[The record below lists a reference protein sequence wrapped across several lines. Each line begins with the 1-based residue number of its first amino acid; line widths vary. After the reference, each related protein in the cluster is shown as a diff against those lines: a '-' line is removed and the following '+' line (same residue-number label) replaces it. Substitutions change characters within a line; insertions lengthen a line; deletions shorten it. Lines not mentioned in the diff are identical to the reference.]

1 MKITVNKFKGIDN
14 AVIELDDIT
23 IFVGANNAGK
33 SSFIQ
38 AIQFAVSGC
47 QTMDLHSIPWRNA
60 QTDRA
65 TSFNSDEF
73 LYTPTRNIESL
84 YHKAKLTER
93 TESIKISFEN
103 EIGTSTI
110 TFGKG
115 RNKGISTKLVNK
127 PLGNELCNLNN
138 PFCVYVPG
146 IAGIPI
152 VEVYEPEIKVRKSA
166 VRGDS
171 NNFLRNI
178 LLRIRNDENAQKWT
192 NFIESLNKIYSELDI
207 TVSYNENE
215 SEFIVSNVTYDGE
228 TLPLDSI
235 GTGVLQ
241 TMQIFAYMEY
251 FSPKILLLDE
261 PDSHLHPTK
270 QRLLASEIKRRSELN
285 PDMKVVFST
294 HSMQLLR
301 SLSTVKTYH
310 FINGKAELTE
320 NESAVLMDIGALD
333 ADYLFS
339 KPNLKY
345 VILTEDNVDNI
356 KEKKNFIKQFVLSHG
371 LNENEFVLH
380 SYQGCK
386 NMHTASVLQALVRKH
401 IPAAKV
407 IVHIDKDQRLD
418 ENDADIVTLSSKANT
433 HDVLLFITE
442 FSEIENYFC
451 NPEHISNIYH
461 LNLPDIQ
468 ELYTTELQNLKALTS
483 QKLSDFILNE
493 RSALIMDDKKRI
505 KTQLLDEIIA
515 NEVNTKLETLCP
527 GKELMAKIRVR
538 LQNEF
543 GVGDLSLLVAP
554 SQSLK
559 SDVFQKLISRDE

>member
-1 MKITVNKFKGIDN
+1 MKVTVSKFKGIEN
-14 AVIELDDIT
+14 AIIELSDIT

-47 QTMDLHSIPWRNA
+47 QTLNLHSVPWRDA
-60 QTDRA
+60 QTNRT

-84 YHKAKLTER
+84 YHRAKMTER
-93 TESIKISFEN
+93 TGAIKITFEN
-103 EIGTSTI
+103 TIGTSEV
-110 TFGKG
+110 TFSKG
-115 RNKGISTKLVNK
+115 RNKGISTKLTNK
-127 PLGNELCNLNN
+127 LLGDQLCDINN

-152 VEVYEPEIKVRKSA
+152 EEVYEPEIKVRKSA

-178 LLRIRNDENAQKWT
+178 LLRIKNNDQNVKWT
-192 NFIESLNKIYSELDI
+192 NFIESLNEIYSDI
-207 TVSYNENE
+207 KISVSYNENE
-215 SEFIVSNVTYDGE
+215 SEFIKCSIIYNGE
-228 TLPLDSI
+228 ELPLDSI

-241 TMQIFAYMEY
+241 TMQIFAYMEF

-270 QRLLASEIKRRSELN
+270 QRLLAKEIKRRSELN

-301 SLSTVKTYH
+301 ALSDVKTYH
-310 FINGKAELTE
+310 FINGKAHLTE
-320 NESAVLMDIGALD
+320 SDSSVLMDIGALD
-333 ADYLFS
+333 ADYIFS
-339 KPNLKY
+339 KPNLRY
-345 VILTEDNVDNI
+345 VILTEDKVDNI
-356 KEKKNFIKQFVLSHG
+356 KEKKSFLKQFVLSHG

-380 SYQGCK
+380 SYEGCK

-401 IPAAKV
+401 IPTVQV

-418 ENDADIVTLSSKANT
+418 DNDHDIILLISKAKKQG
-433 HDVLLFITE
+433 VKLFITE

-451 NPEHISNIYH
+451 IPEHISFIYN
-461 LNLPDIQ
+461 LNLQEIQNLFNQ
-468 ELYTTELQNLKALTS
+468 ELNMLKDLTS
-483 QKLSDFILNE
+483 TKLKDFIINE
-493 RSALIMDDKKRI
+493 RPSLIIDEKKRI
-505 KTQLLDEIIA
+505 KSKQLDSIVKDQINSSLMF
-515 NEVNTKLETLCP
+515 LCP
-527 GKELMAKIRVR
+527 GKELLTNLRKR
-538 LQNEF
+538 LQIDYKIDN
-543 GVGDLSLLVAP
+543 LSLLVAP
-554 SQSLK
+554 SDFLRSSKFNELLE
-559 SDVFQKLISRDE
+559 DNN